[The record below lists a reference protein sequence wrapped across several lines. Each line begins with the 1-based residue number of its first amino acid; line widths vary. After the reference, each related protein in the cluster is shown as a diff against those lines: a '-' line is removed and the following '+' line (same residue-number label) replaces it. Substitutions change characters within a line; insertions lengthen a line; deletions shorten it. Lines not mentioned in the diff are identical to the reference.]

1 MDPSVGEKTT
11 IVNNL
16 DNSSSM
22 TQIIFDK
29 VKSVIS
35 FFSMTKEE
43 MLQANIDLRGCD
55 VGHNQNEIENLSY
68 SPSISQ
74 DDERIL

>member
-35 FFSMTKEE
+35 FFNMTKEE
-43 MLQANIDLRGCD
+43 MLQANIDLRGSH
-55 VGHNQNEIENLSY
+55 VGHNQNEIENLSC